1 MIRVFRRLAV
11 VAALVPIF
19 LASPGLAEAQGVGVG
34 VKGGYLYSSFD
45 FEDASDV
52 LDSSNGWIA
61 GLFFGGNRPGRVG
74 VMGEINVQAKRGEL
88 GADDVTIYYL
98 QVPALVRI
106 NGGSRSTSGVSGYGI
121 IGPAIDLKVGEDL
134 SNLTDSD
141 EVESVDVSLVAGA
154 GVEISRFIIEGRGTW
169 GLRNIAKEGDG
180 LDVKTRTF
188 AILVGL
194 RFN

>member
-19 LASPGLAEAQGVGVG
+19 LSSPGLAEAQGVGVG

-45 FEDASDV
+45 FENVADV
-52 LDSSNGWIA
+52 IDGSNGWMA

-74 VMGEINVQAKRGEL
+74 VMGEVNVQAKRGES
-88 GADDVTIYYL
+88 GAENVTIYYL
-98 QVPALVRI
+98 QVPALLRI
-106 NGGSRSTSGVSGYGI
+106 NGGSRSTSGVSAYGI
-121 IGPAIDLKVGEDL
+121 IGPAIDLKIGEDF
-134 SNLTDSD
+134 SDITDTD
-141 EVESVDVSLVAGA
+141 EIESVDVSLVAGV

-169 GLRNIAKEGDG
+169 GLRNIAKEGEG